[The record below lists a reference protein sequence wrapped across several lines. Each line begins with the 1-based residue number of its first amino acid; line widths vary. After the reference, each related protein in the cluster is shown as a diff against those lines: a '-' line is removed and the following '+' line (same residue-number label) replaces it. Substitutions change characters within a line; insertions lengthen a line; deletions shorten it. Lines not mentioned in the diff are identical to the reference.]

1 MSDLDDPQLLRYS
14 RQIFLP
20 EIDVEGQ
27 QRLLDAT
34 VMVLGLGGLGSPV
47 AMYLASSGIGR
58 LILVDPDEVELSNL
72 QRQIVHDTESL
83 GMSKVQSA
91 VRLLT
96 NLNPDVEL
104 ELVDRALSQP
114 EMVTMLGKVDVVVDG
129 TDSLDARF
137 LANRACQVT
146 RTPLVSGA
154 VTGFEG
160 QVIVF
165 PFEGGRGPCYQCLYQ
180 NFSDEAANC
189 SESGVL
195 GSVAGIVGCIQATE
209 VIKQILGIGRTL
221 AGRFLIL
228 DAKAMDW
235 RTLKLNPDPGCEV
248 CSKSVG
254 E

>member
-1 MSDLDDPQLLRYS
+1 MPDLDDSQLLRYS

-72 QRQIVHDTESL
+72 QRQIVHDTASL
-83 GMSKVQSA
+83 GMNKVRSA
-91 VRLLT
+91 VRPLT
-96 NLNPDVEL
+96 SLNPDVEL
-104 ELVDRALSQP
+104 ELVDRALSQS

-165 PFEGGRGPCYQCLYQ
+165 PFEGRSGAVLPVPV
-180 NFSDEAANC
+180 
-189 SESGVL
+189 SE
-195 GSVAGIVGCIQATE
+195 
-209 VIKQILGIGRTL
+209 
-221 AGRFLIL
+221 F
-228 DAKAMDW
+228 
-235 RTLKLNPDPGCEV
+235 
-248 CSKSVG
+248 
-254 E
+254 